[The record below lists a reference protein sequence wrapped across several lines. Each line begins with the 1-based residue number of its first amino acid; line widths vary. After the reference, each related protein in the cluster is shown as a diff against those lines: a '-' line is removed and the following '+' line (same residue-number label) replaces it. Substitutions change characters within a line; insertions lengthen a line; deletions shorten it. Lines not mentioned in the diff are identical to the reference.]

1 MMQQAS
7 NHSTNNRESE
17 THILYTPKK
26 ISATFQPGHGELTCY
41 GVDKS
46 CKSTDQSFPRSGI
59 ATSPF

>member
-26 ISATFQPGHGELTCY
+26 ISATFQPGMENLP
-41 GVDKS
+41 VME
-46 CKSTDQSFPRSGI
+46 
-59 ATSPF
+59 